1 MTDQIINIATISQM
15 NRLMGV
21 EAMHPLISVV
31 DFSEIAPIAES
42 ALFTSGFYSVMIKDS
57 YCGELK
63 YGRNKYDYQEETMVF
78 FAPNQVIGVDGNS
91 KSEDSKGLGLFF
103 HPDLL
108 RGTAL
113 ASAIKGYNFFSYEVS
128 EALHLSLAERR
139 TIGDCLDKISA
150 EVSRPIDKHSKQIIV
165 FTIELL
171 LGYCQRFY
179 DRQFITRENLNHDIL
194 SKFETILDG
203 YFSRGKAAE
212 NGLPTVKYCADK
224 LNLSSG
230 YFSDLIKKETGRS
243 AQEHIQNL
251 IIERAKVELTTTS
264 KSISEIAYSLGFEY
278 PQYFSRQFKKRT
290 GVTPNEYRTIS

>member
-1 MTDQIINIATISQM
+1 M
-15 NRLMGV
+15 L
-21 EAMHPLISVV
+21 
-31 DFSEIAPIAES
+31 
-42 ALFTSGFYSVMIKDS
+42 KDG

-63 YGRNKYDYQEETMVF
+63 YGRNKYDYQEESMVF
-78 FAPNQVIGVDGNS
+78 FAPNQVIGVD
-91 KSEDSKGLGLFF
+91 DSSAADENKGFGLFF

-113 ASAIKGYNFFSYEVS
+113 SSAIKSYNFFSYEVS
-128 EALHLSLAERR
+128 EALHLSSEERR
-139 TIGDCLDKISA
+139 TIGDCLDKISV
-150 EVSRPIDKHSKQIIV
+150 EILV

-194 SKFETILDG
+194 SKFEILLDG
-203 YFSRGKAAE
+203 YFDRGEAAD

-243 AQEHIQNL
+243 AQDHIQNL
-251 IIERAKVELTTTS
+251 IIERAKLELTATS
-264 KSISEIAYSLGFEY
+264 KSVSEVAYSLGFEY

-290 GVTPNEYRTIS
+290 GLTPNEYRNMS